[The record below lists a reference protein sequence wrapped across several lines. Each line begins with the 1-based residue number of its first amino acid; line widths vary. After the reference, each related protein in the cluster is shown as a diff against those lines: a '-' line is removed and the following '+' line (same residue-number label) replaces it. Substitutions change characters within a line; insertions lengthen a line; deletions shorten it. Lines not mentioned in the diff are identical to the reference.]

1 MYNCVLDAC
10 VYAGDPAR
18 FRVLTTTMREKF
30 GRLDI
35 GFLQHHAEKT
45 YFGWR
50 DIRCSPS
57 LSGITRSL
65 TRTPPHK
72 DKYDQYCRKCWPHTS
87 PPVPEVSEDGS
98 VSSASSSSSG
108 A

>member
-35 GFLQHHAEKT
+35 GFLQHHAERT

-50 DIRCSPS
+50 DIRC
-57 LSGITRSL
+57 LHVVSGMEWGGIKPNDTSYNIL
-65 TRTPPHK
+65 ENSAVSIGNFQGGLP
-72 DKYDQYCRKCWPHTS
+72 CR
-87 PPVPEVSEDGS
+87 
-98 VSSASSSSSG
+98 
-108 A
+108 

>member
-1 MYNCVLDAC
+1 MYHCVLDAC

-35 GFLQHHAEKT
+35 GFLQHHAERT

-50 DIRCSPS
+50 DIRC
-57 LSGITRSL
+57 L
-65 TRTPPHK
+65 HVVK
-72 DKYDQYCRKCWPHTS
+72 W
-87 PPVPEVSEDGS
+87 DG
-98 VSSASSSSSG
+98 VGRHQAERHLIQQNRELRRVYR
-108 A
+108 